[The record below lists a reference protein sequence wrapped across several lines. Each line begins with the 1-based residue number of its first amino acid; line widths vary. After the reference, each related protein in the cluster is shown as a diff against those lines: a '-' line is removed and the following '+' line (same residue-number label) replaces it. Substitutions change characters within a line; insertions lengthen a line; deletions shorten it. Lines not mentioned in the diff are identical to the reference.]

1 MVALS
6 TYMLVFRVLH
16 IVSGIFW
23 VGSAFFVTVFLE
35 PTAAELGPDAGP
47 VMAHLM
53 DKRKVGQIITGI
65 AAFTVIGGLFLYW
78 RDWHSMYPSFGD
90 WIGSAFGGVLTV
102 GAVCAIAAFF
112 VGTGGIPPTINKM
125 NALGKEM
132 TAAGGPPA
140 PEQMAAMASL
150 QHRLKII
157 SRTDLVL
164 VTIAILAMATARYW

>member
-1 MVALS
+1 MVGLS

-35 PTAAELGPDAGP
+35 PTAAELGPEAGP

-53 DKRKVGQIITGI
+53 EKRKVGQIITGI

-78 RDWHSMYPSFGD
+78 RDWHAYASFSV
-90 WIGSAFGGVLTV
+90 WIHSGFGGVLTV
-102 GAVCAIAAFF
+102 GAVCAIVAFF
-112 VGTGGIPPTINKM
+112 LGTGGIPPTINKM
-125 NALGKEM
+125 NALSKEM
-132 TAAGGPPA
+132 AATAGPPA
-140 PEQMAAMASL
+140 PEQIASMAGL

-157 SRTDLVL
+157 SRTDLAL

>member
-1 MVALS
+1 MVALQ
-6 TYMLVFRVLH
+6 TYMLVFRILH

-35 PTAAELGPDAGP
+35 PTAGELGPDAGP

-65 AAFTVIGGLFLYW
+65 AAFSVIGGLFLYW
-78 RDWHSMYPSFGD
+78 RDWHAAASFSV
-90 WIGSAFGGVLTV
+90 WIGTAFGKILTI
-102 GAVCAIAAFF
+102 GGVCAIAAFF
-112 VGTGGIPPTINKM
+112 LGAGGIPPTINRM

-132 TAAGGPPA
+132 GAAGGPPS

-150 QHRLKII
+150 QHRLKLI

-164 VTIAILAMATARYW
+164 VTVAIVAMATARYW

>member
-35 PTAAELGPDAGP
+35 PTAADLGPDAGP

-53 DKRKVGQIITGI
+53 EKRKVGQIITGI

-78 RDWHSMYPSFGD
+78 RDWHTYASFSV
-90 WIGSAFGGVLTV
+90 WIHSAVGGVLTL

-132 TAAGGPPA
+132 AATGGPPA
-140 PEQMAAMASL
+140 PEQMASMASL

-157 SRTDLVL
+157 SRTDLAL